1 MSNVPSFLTKGKE
14 GSSVN
19 QDWLLEPS
27 KTFPTTR
34 SGSDPWCC
42 HTKMPS
48 SLCITIP
55 WSSPEGDYIQ
65 TPSPVLDFPQESC
78 RTMQNF
84 WEKSLLMELT
94 QLLSETTVQ
103 AVGISCW
110 NPLAS
115 EMHQS
120 PKSGSAQL
128 ASKESHSEYS
138 LENLWL
144 DITFVLPLPV
154 SQRFCWPISQ
164 RLGIHLET
172 WASTRGMSL
181 NSGCL
186 FYCVGS
192 HCIIQQN
199 KY

>member
-1 MSNVPSFLTKGKE
+1 VMLPH
-14 GSSVN
+14 
-19 QDWLLEPS
+19 QDAIFIVHHHSLVFSRGRLHPNTLNS
-27 KTFPTTR
+27 TR
-34 SGSDPWCC
+34 FSTRKLQD
-42 HTKMPS
+42 HAE
-48 SLCITIP
+48 L
-55 WSSPEGDYIQ
+55 
-65 TPSPVLDFPQESC
+65 
-78 RTMQNF
+78 
-84 WEKSLLMELT
+84 WEKSLQMELK

-120 PKSGSAQL
+120 PKSGSAHL

-154 SQRFCWPISQ
+154 SQRLCWPISQ

-186 FYCVGS
+186 LCWISLHYPAKQVLVK
-192 HCIIQQN
+192 IN
-199 KY
+199 